1 MDDLLGID
9 INHDKSPDTG
19 GQQTPNLSQDDLNMS
34 YISAIHDEE
43 KLTTHLEKIYKQDP
57 KKLVEFMKKS
67 IKRYTT
73 KASLF
78 DQDKIKIASDAL
90 ISEKK
95 RILESYTQRLS
106 GYWEFMWN
114 IDTYES
120 WQDLTV
126 SEEVGD
132 IIHQLETLK
141 EQYSEFLDLLH
152 TKINENSPLATS
164 ERLVDYQNQQAI
176 ASSGFDKITFRKRL
190 PQLIDDE
197 TNVVEE
203 RVVDRGEQRNPNPYK
218 SQEIINDDHDEL
230 SKVSQSK
237 FRYSLDTSKATLP
250 VIGRKSIPIA
260 GNLSNNINIS
270 KVNTSRI
277 SNTLYDTRQSAT
289 NTNQHSTI
297 QPSFLTSSGLDRN
310 VRFTGIDEGESSLN
324 ESWRTF
330 NLESRNISELALAK
344 IIKSISKI
352 TQIKIS
358 SKLCD
363 VDIMAL
369 NKSRKPE
376 LKDLNEKLEK
386 KIQNV
391 PDDCAELKNYAVD
404 AFTESNSW
412 LDRLEDLMNERNLH
426 MTSDRKYSEP
436 LKLAKFTGYKDV
448 KSNVYEFFK
457 MFNIISR
464 GFTSDEKSHY
474 LYNNYLD
481 DEVKRA
487 VRHINDDFAKM
498 KICLVTKYGDVNRL
512 LAIKKSQIRSLPSIH
527 FKSNQNQKLEFIKGY
542 VEVLEQVQ
550 SLVDLNVEDYP
561 SMENEIFSHS
571 NVMDLSA
578 LLPRFLQDEFAE
590 KYVKDRDSNGLE
602 TVSGKRAFHLLLTI
616 MKINL
621 NSLEFSIENYQE
633 RKDPFYKKDVDRK
646 EKEKNE
652 TTSTVMVVGNDVPKE
667 KCSKPAKGLM
677 VMNPKKT
684 EKFIKTVCFV
694 HDEMKKKVS
703 ECETGKCPIF
713 LNMKPEDRLRFA
725 DQRGLCNL
733 CFLYICKKKSPGQ
746 CKYKGEISTLL
757 SCSFCVSRGVERN
770 VLLCGEHNNKDPK
783 ILDAL
788 KNFLAGYELGTAV
801 TMMFISPNNES
812 SDDVAV
818 INKASAVETRD
829 NTNVFNVTNGNLIPK
844 SDVSFKIN
852 KDSKDA
858 AIYPMQLLNI
868 CGKQTLVMFDSGA
881 SGEAIN
887 AELAEQV
894 EMSIIDTRPQSFR
907 VAGGGIV
914 STNNPLYEC
923 TLGPDIKGNYHT
935 FSLLGME
942 KISEKLPNVDLQ
954 EMGKEFRCNQKSSP
968 LSKESLPVSIGGSD
982 IKLIIGIRQSLLFP
996 TLIMVLDS
1004 GLQVWRSQFQD
1015 IFGSSIIFAGPHW
1028 SIKNAYKSVNLSK
1041 IEDPF
1046 SSFFHTSYDIYRD
1059 MKMFINPI
1067 TNEALNLRDRN
1078 QHGSLKQQ
1086 YNTITP
1092 IDKFNIPSEAI
1103 DDDNFDSEYNI
1114 LPRNSDIKTVW
1125 KEANIETCNNIA
1137 NTSIANDN
1145 TETESTEDKS
1155 NSYDFNQD
1163 YNSTMISSDEFD
1175 MSFNV
1180 IMSTLESDT
1189 TSSMKSSIESSV
1201 DNNIS
1206 IFKTSI
1212 GLEKAYAE
1220 DEMIGCTVDFRCGD
1234 CFDCL
1239 KCLQSEKLRAVSVK
1253 DAAEDLL
1260 IAKSVSIDVSKKQS
1274 ICVYPFTS
1282 DPDEYLSKKW
1292 ANKTDNFKMAENVF
1306 KAQTKKSQDVKDSVI
1321 KFNQEL
1327 YQKGYVIPL
1336 KDLPDDIQSQISN
1349 ASFKH
1354 YFCWR
1359 SVFKAGSLS
1368 TPARLVV
1375 DPTVSSFNDVLAKGS
1390 TCLTNLFQIMVNWR
1404 SHPHVFVS
1412 DISKMFNSLKLK
1424 PEMYRYSLYL
1434 FSEALNKDDPIEIWV
1449 ILTLMYGLRS
1459 AANQCTHALKEI
1471 AEKLKDKYPLAY
1483 KIITCYTYMDDSS
1496 NGSSDL
1502 LERDKMIQELTELL
1516 PLGGFVLKVVVKS
1529 GESPPEKASADGV
1542 YTSFC
1547 GYKWNSLND
1556 YLMLNSSD
1564 MNFNHKRRGIKKPN
1578 EFTIDTDDDVE
1589 RLING
1594 KILTRK
1600 MMLGKTLEMYDLNGL
1615 LEPLKSRLKLDLQLL
1630 KDLDFDAAIPME
1642 YQDKWVSNLKMI
1654 HNARYIKCAR
1664 AFIPVNAVDPND
1676 MELIACSDAAER
1688 MSGCSVYARFKLSD
1702 GSYSCQLIT
1711 GRSKTAHFTI
1721 PRNEL
1726 EGIALAAQ
1734 TTFTLSKVLGSRISR
1749 ILFVSDSTISICWIC
1764 NPNSKLKQFVYA
1776 RVRLIH
1782 RLFGADC
1789 FYHIPGADNP
1799 SDLLTRGDVTCDDVG
1814 IGTRWHDGDPW
1825 MKLEVDEMPIKTYK
1839 EICKNISKD
1848 EQIIIDKESHPIS
1861 PASAGSDLFSFDT
1874 SGVVEGYSAE
1884 TELFHSYMH
1893 DDIDAHM
1900 MPCKDSNDCECMKNL
1915 EDGDINTPAIYKV
1928 APRVKRSYPKSKS
1941 KPVIRTNASPY
1952 PVDLVYH
1959 GFRKSFTIIAI
1970 IFRFIVRTKHSVHM
1984 SKGQSSSNCK
1994 LCSVLHSF
2002 KTTGLDKIQPYDST
2016 KIIDPNA
2023 RVICSPLDFYL
2034 AWHHICKVG
2043 TSEVKS
2049 QFNNSQLDDYI
2060 EKDGVL
2066 FGGGRLSHPEIKI
2079 NNPIQNPLIDG
2090 LDFVQPVF
2098 LNSSSLTYSLC
2109 MYVHWELIPHSGT
2122 ERTMSNVLRI
2132 ISVERLR
2139 KLVKYIRDSCPRC
2152 RYLLKKHFIPV
2163 TGNQSTYSLMRAP
2176 PFFST
2181 IIDIA
2186 GIFPAFDTVK
2196 KRSVM
2201 KCYFLIQCCLI
2212 TGAVAVGV
2220 LEDLSVT
2227 SIVMALSRSASRY
2240 GWFKYLVLDNQSSF
2254 HKLKDLR
2261 ISFKDLQNELWHKQ
2275 KVILD
2280 FNTPLGHQ
2288 EHGRIESKVKALKEF
2303 LEKAGETGRKHS
2315 FIAWETIGM
2324 NIAATINGL
2333 PICVNQDDRTS
2344 LGEYSLI
2351 SPNNFLIGRNNS
2363 RSPDSFVYF
2372 EGDPV
2377 KALDDLAET
2386 DKKLQDL
2393 LGEFVHRFIPGVRYT
2408 KENTPAL
2415 QDVVLFVSK
2424 EAERSRN
2431 IKYHYGRVIET
2442 CVEGRTNKVK
2452 ILYRNATEAVNRI
2465 IDRNV
2470 KDIVLIKGIDEIDFN
2485 TESHFL
2491 AASIQRK
2498 FL

>member
-1 MDDLLGID
+1 MDDLLGLKLD
-9 INHDKSPDTG
+9 QNKSLDRE
-19 GQQTPNLSQDDLNMS
+19 GQQTPNLSHDDLNMS
-34 YISAIHDEE
+34 YMSAILDEE
-43 KLTTHLEKIYKQDP
+43 KLTSHLEKIYRHDP
-57 KKLVEFMKKS
+57 KKLIEFMKKS
-67 IKRYTT
+67 IRRYTA

-78 DQDKIKIASDAL
+78 DHSKIKSASEAFVL
-90 ISEKK
+90 EKK
-95 RILESYTQRLS
+95 VNLESYKQRLS
-106 GYWEFMWN
+106 SYYEFMWN

-120 WQDLTV
+120 WQDLSV

-141 EQYSEFLDLLH
+141 EQYAEFVDLLQVQ
-152 TKINENSPLATS
+152 INGCSPIATS
-164 ERLVDYQNQQAI
+164 ERLEDGNNKLGG
-176 ASSGFDKITFRKRL
+176 SSADNITLRKRL

-197 TNVVEE
+197 EELGEVTVAERTKQKNVVSMSSSTSNQYNIEE
-203 RVVDRGEQRNPNPYK
+203 V
-218 SQEIINDDHDEL
+218 INDDQDE
-230 SKVSQSK
+230 SNKVSQ
-237 FRYSLDTSKATLP
+237 FQVRYSSIP
-250 VIGRKSIPIA
+250 EVRRKSIPIA
-260 GNLSNNINIS
+260 GNLSNNIDPSRSNFSRMTNSLHSNQKSVITNLH
-270 KVNTSRI
+270 NT
-277 SNTLYDTRQSAT
+277 T
-289 NTNQHSTI
+289 
-297 QPSFLTSSGLDRN
+297 QPSFITSSGFDKN
-310 VRFTGIDEGESSLN
+310 VRFTGLDESEPHN
-324 ESWRTF
+324 EESWRTF

-344 IIKSISKI
+344 IIKSIAKI
-352 TQIKIS
+352 TQIRIS
-358 SKLCD
+358 NKLCD

-386 KIQNV
+386 KVQNV
-391 PDDCAELKNYAVD
+391 SDNCVELKNYAVD
-404 AFTESNSW
+404 AFSESNSW
-412 LDRLEDLMNERNLH
+412 LDRLEDLMHEKNLH

-457 MFNIISR
+457 MFTIISR
-464 GFTSDEKSHY
+464 GFTTEEKSHY
-474 LYNNYLD
+474 LFSNYLD

-512 LAIKKSQIRSLPSIH
+512 LAIKKSQVRSLPNIN
-527 FKSNQNQKLEFIKGY
+527 FKSSPQQKLEFIRGY

-578 LLPRFLQDEFAE
+578 LLPRFLQEEFAE
-590 KYVKDRDSNGLE
+590 KYVQDRDTNGLE
-602 TVSGKRAFHLLLTI
+602 TVSGKRAFQLLLNI
-616 MKINL
+616 MKISL
-621 NSLEFSIENYQE
+621 SSLEFSIENYQE
-633 RKDPFYKKDVDRK
+633 RKDPFHNKKDTDRK

-652 TTSTVMVVGNDVPKE
+652 ATNSVMIVANDQPKE
-667 KCSKPAKGLM
+667 QAVKSTKSIMMTKPL
-677 VMNPKKT
+677 KK

-694 HDEMKKKVS
+694 HEDMKKKVS

-713 LNMKPEDRLRFA
+713 LNMKPEDRLKFA

-733 CFLYICKKKSPGQ
+733 CFLYVCKKKSPGQ
-746 CKYKGEISTLL
+746 CKYKGEIPTLL
-757 SCSFCVSRGVERN
+757 SCSFCASQGVERN
-770 VLLCGEHNNKDPK
+770 VLLCGEHKNTNPK
-783 ILDAL
+783 ILESL
-788 KNFLAGYELGTAV
+788 KNFLAGYECGTAV
-801 TMMFISPNNES
+801 TMMFISTNNES
-812 SDDVAV
+812 AERLTV
-818 INKASAVETRD
+818 INKSSTVETRD
-829 NTNVFNVTNGNLIPK
+829 NTNVFDITNGCLIPK
-844 SDVSFKIN
+844 SDVAFKIN

-881 SGEAIN
+881 SGEAVN

-942 KISEKLPNVDLQ
+942 KISEKLPTVDLH
-954 EMGKEFRCNQKSSP
+954 EMGKEFKHHQSSSP

-982 IKLIIGIRQSLLFP
+982 IKLIIGIRQSLIFP
-996 TLIMVLDS
+996 TLVMVLDS

-1028 SIKNAYKSVNLSK
+1028 SIKNAYNSLNLSK
-1041 IEDPF
+1041 IEEPF
-1046 SSFFHTSYDIYRD
+1046 SSFFHTSYDVYRD
-1059 MKMFINPI
+1059 MKMFVNPV
-1067 TNEALNLRDRN
+1067 TNKTLPKRECFKQKLS
-1078 QHGSLKQQ
+1078 SLQC
-1086 YNTITP
+1086 NTITP
-1092 IDKFNIPSEAI
+1092 IDKFNIPASNDIDNITEAAMQVGELEPEFI
-1103 DDDNFDSEYNI
+1103 HDT
-1114 LPRNSDIKTVW
+1114 P
-1125 KEANIETCNNIA
+1125 
-1137 NTSIANDN
+1137 
-1145 TETESTEDKS
+1145 KS
-1155 NSYDFNQD
+1155 NIFNHAP
-1163 YNSTMISSDEFD
+1163 SPIKEGSDEFD
-1175 MSFNV
+1175 TCFNV
-1180 IMSTLESDT
+1180 LMSTLESDT
-1189 TSSMKSSIESSV
+1189 ASSNIKSSIETSV
-1201 DNNIS
+1201 EENFS
-1206 IFKTSI
+1206 FYKTSI
-1212 GLEKAYAE
+1212 GLEKAYLE
-1220 DEMIGCTVDFRCGD
+1220 DEMTGCTVDFRCGD

-1260 IAKSVSIDVSKKQS
+1260 IAKSVDINITKKES
-1274 ICVYPFTS
+1274 VCVYPFTS
-1282 DPDEYLSKKW
+1282 NPDDYLCKKW
-1292 ANKTDNFKMAENVF
+1292 NNQTDNFKMAENVY

-1321 KFNQEL
+1321 RFNKEL
-1327 YQKGYVIPL
+1327 HEKGYVIPL
-1336 KDLPDDIQSQISN
+1336 KDLPTDIQNQILGAN
-1349 ASFKH
+1349 FRH

-1390 TCLTNLFQIMVNWR
+1390 CCLTNLYQIMINWR
-1404 SHPHVFVS
+1404 SHSHVFVS

-1434 FSEALNKDDPIEIWV
+1434 FSEALNKNDPVEVWV

-1459 AANQCTHALKEI
+1459 AANQCTYALKEI
-1471 AEKLKDKYPLAY
+1471 ASRLKDKYPLAY
-1483 KIITCYTYMDDSS
+1483 KILTSYTYMDDSS
-1496 NGSSDL
+1496 NGSNDL
-1502 LERDKMIQELTELL
+1502 HERDRMIDELRELL

-1529 GESPPEKASADGV
+1529 GESPSEKASADGV
-1542 YTSFC
+1542 YTTFC
-1547 GYKWNSLND
+1547 GYKWNSLDD
-1556 YLMLNSSD
+1556 YLMLNSGD
-1564 MNFNHKRRGIKKPN
+1564 MNFNPKRRGIKKPN
-1578 EFTIDTDDDVE
+1578 EFNIETEEDVE
-1589 RLING
+1589 RLIDG

-1600 MMLGKTLEMYDLNGL
+1600 ILLGKTLEMYDLIGL
-1615 LEPLKSRLKLDLQLL
+1615 LEPLKARLKLDLQLL
-1630 KDLDFDAAIPME
+1630 KDLDYDAAIPTE
-1642 YQDKWVSNLKMI
+1642 HRERWLSNLKMI
-1654 HNARYIKCAR
+1654 HNARYVKCAR

-1688 MSGCSVYARFKLSD
+1688 MSGCCIYARFKLTD

-1711 GRSKTAHFTI
+1711 GRSRTTNFSI

-1726 EGIALAAQ
+1726 EGIALSAQ
-1734 TTFTLSKVLGSRISR
+1734 TAFTLSKVLGSRISR

-1764 NPNSKLKQFVYA
+1764 NPNNKLKQFVYA

-1789 FYHIPGADNP
+1789 FYHVSGTNNP
-1799 SDLLTRGDVTCDDVG
+1799 SDLLTRGNVTCDEVG

-1825 MKLEVDEMPIKTYK
+1825 MRLEVDEMPIKTYK
-1839 EICKNISKD
+1839 EICESLSKD
-1848 EQIIIDKESHPIS
+1848 EQTIIDKESHPIA
-1861 PASAGSDLFSFDT
+1861 PAEADLFFTDA
-1874 SGVVEGYSAE
+1874 SGGVEGYSAE
-1884 TELFHSYMH
+1884 SELFHSYFF
-1893 DDIDAHM
+1893 DDIDEQA
-1900 MPCKDSNDCECMKNL
+1900 MPCKDSNDCECKKLL
-1915 EDGDINTPAIYKV
+1915 EDDDMNTPAIYKI
-1928 APRVKRSYPKSKS
+1928 APKVKRKYQNSRLNVVRRK
-1941 KPVIRTNASPY
+1941 NESPY
-1952 PVDLVYH
+1952 PIDLVYF
-1959 GFRKSFTIIAI
+1959 GFKKSFLIIAI
-1970 IFRFIVRTKHSVHM
+1970 IFRFIIRVKHKVHV
-1984 SKGQSSSNCK
+1984 SKGQSSINCK
-1994 LCSVLHSF
+1994 LCSVINSF
-2002 KTTGLDKIQPYDST
+2002 KTTGLNKIQPYDST
-2016 KIIDPNA
+2016 KGFHLNS
-2023 RVICSPLDFYL
+2023 RVVCSPLDFYL
-2034 AWHHICKVG
+2034 AWHHMCKLG
-2043 TSEVKS
+2043 TLEVKA
-2049 QFNNSQLDDYI
+2049 QFNERQLDDYI

-2079 NNPIQNPLIDG
+2079 NNPVQNPLIDG

-2098 LNSSSLTYSLC
+2098 LNTSSLTYALC
-2109 MYVHWELIPHSGT
+2109 MYVHWELAPHSGT
-2122 ERTMSNVLRI
+2122 ERTMSNILRI
-2132 ISVERLR
+2132 ISVEKLR
-2139 KLVKYIRDSCPRC
+2139 KLVKYIRESCPRC
-2152 RYLLKKHFIPV
+2152 RYLLKKHFVPV
-2163 TGNQSTYSLMRAP
+2163 TGNQATYSLMRAP
-2176 PFFST
+2176 PFFCT
-2181 IIDIA
+2181 TIDIA
-2186 GIFPAFDTVK
+2186 GNFQAFDTVK
-2196 KRSVM
+2196 KRSVL

-2212 TGAVAVGV
+2212 TGGVAVGV

-2227 SIVMALSRSASRY
+2227 SIVQALTRSASRY
-2240 GWFKYLVLDNQSSF
+2240 GWFKYLVLDNQSAF

-2261 ISFKDLQNELWHKQ
+2261 ISFRDLQNQLWHNQ

-2280 FNTPLGHQ
+2280 FNTPLAHQ
-2288 EHGRIESKVKALKEF
+2288 EHGRIESKCKALKEL

-2344 LGEYSLI
+2344 SGEYSLI

-2363 RSPDSFVYF
+2363 RSPDSFVHF

-2393 LGEFVHRFIPGVRYT
+2393 LAEFVHRFIPGVRYT
-2408 KENTPAL
+2408 KENSPTVE
-2415 QDVVLFVSK
+2415 DVVLFVSK
-2424 EAERSRN
+2424 EADRTRN
-2431 IKYHYGRVIET
+2431 IKYHYGRVVET
-2442 CVEGRTNKVK
+2442 SVEGRTNKVR

-2485 TESHFL
+2485 TESHYL
-2491 AASIQRK
+2491 AASVQRK